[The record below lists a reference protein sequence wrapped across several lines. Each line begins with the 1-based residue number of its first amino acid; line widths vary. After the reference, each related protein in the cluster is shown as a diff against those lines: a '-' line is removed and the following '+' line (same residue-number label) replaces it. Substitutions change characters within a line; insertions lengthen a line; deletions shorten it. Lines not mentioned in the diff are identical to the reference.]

1 MSPDLVTMC
10 RRILKHWNL
19 RDIHGYPGYPIDATT
34 TLNIKIYELLN
45 DCWQLYAARLSSGK
59 WFSFS
64 LRQLQTS
71 AVTFHSARTT
81 RRVPPSPPCSV
92 WPSSWH
98 YPPGTGWTHQDAP
111 NDDRIVSV
119 SPIRRFSRWMV
130 FMSLLQPL
138 LYSASLQATAQLPS
152 NINDVIKICFS
163 FNAV

>member
-1 MSPDLVTMC
+1 MLF
-10 RRILKHWNL
+10 L
-19 RDIHGYPGYPIDATT
+19 RDTALHRPPPSFTFVFFYWRLPL
-34 TLNIKIYELLN
+34 TLTKIYELLK

-71 AVTFHSARTT
+71 PVTFHSARTT
-81 RRVPPSPPCSV
+81 RRTSPSPLCSV